1 MRRALTSSVATAAA
15 AGVLAFAASVARAQ
29 VVADQPAAI
38 LMFPKILVDT
48 SNGES
53 ERVDTLIRISN
64 ISDRP
69 ITLHCFYVNTNGHCR
84 SQPAKICDPY
94 TIGADNPCD
103 PFDPCVPGWQETN
116 FVVNITARQ
125 PVAWLASQGAALCN
139 QSSNPDAPCFPLD
152 DTRPGFEGQDNLDSR
167 VPPVPETPFIGYL
180 KCIAVDRNEVPE
192 DRNDLIGV
200 AEIITNTFDEG
211 ADTQLYDV
219 RAVNAIGITAI
230 PGQNDGDKTLVIG
243 GGGCQGGERDGL
255 PCEEDEECPGGGECR
270 VAEYNGCP
278 NVLILD
284 HFFEGAADPVSGDI
298 VNTKLTLVPC
308 SEDFEAQIPTTAT
321 IQFLV
326 FSEFEQRFSTS
337 RSITCFQEFRLFDID
352 HSSEVRSIFSAA
364 VNGTLTGQTRL
375 RGVVGTKQC
384 VGGNS
389 DGNVCI
395 NDGNCPAGECRDNP
409 RTGTTWVAIAEEF
422 RTSQDPNESAPGSAA
437 FNVHFHGSRPQSDFI
452 HLP

>member
-1 MRRALTSSVATAAA
+1 MRRSISSRAAI
-15 AGVLAFAASVARAQ
+15 LAFTWLLLCGAATVEAQ

-48 SNGES
+48 SAGQA

-64 ISDRP
+64 VSTRP
-69 ITLHCFYVNTNGHCR
+69 ITLHCFYVNTNGHCL
-84 SQPAKICDPY
+84 SQTGTICDPY

-125 PVAWLASQGAALCN
+125 PVAWLASQGATLCD
-139 QSSNPDAPCFPLD
+139 QSANPDVPCFPLGD
-152 DTRPGFEGQDNLDSR
+152 SRPGFEGQDNLDSR
-167 VPPVPETPFIGYL
+167 VPPVPENPFIGYL
-180 KCIAVDRNEVPE
+180 KCIAVDRNEVPV
-192 DRNDLIGV
+192 DRNDLIG
-200 AEIITNTFDEG
+200 ATEIVTSTFQEPP

-219 RAVNAIGITAI
+219 RAYNAIGITAI
-230 PGQNDGDKTLVIG
+230 PERNDGDKTLVIG
-243 GGGCQGGERDGL
+243 GGGCLGGERADL
-255 PCEEDEECPGGGECR
+255 PCEEDEDCPGGECR

-284 HFFEGAADPVSGDI
+284 HFFEGASDPVSGDI

-308 SEDFEAQIPTTAT
+308 SEDFERQVPSTAT

-337 RSITCFQEFRLFDID
+337 RTVTCFQEFRLFDID
-352 HSSEVRSIFSAA
+352 RSSEVRSIFSAA

-375 RGVVGTKQC
+375 RGVVG
-384 VGGNS
+384 
-389 DGNVCI
+389 D
-395 NDGNCPAGECRDNP
+395 DP
-409 RTGTTWVAIAEEF
+409 RSGYTWVAIAEEF
-422 RTSQDPNESAPGSAA
+422 RRSEDPNEAPTGSAA
-437 FNVHFHGSRPQSDFI
+437 FQVHFHGSRPQSDFI